1 MDRDRAGVHPLELE
15 GRRLL
20 GETPGHQLQKLMATV
35 GGEHDRLPPLGHRR
49 TRLPLQRH
57 MPHDHPRGVAGDD
70 RHQFTALD
78 TRPVARRGKN
88 LRVRIVAPIHLD
100 EAAGDGGGIGLRGQ
114 LDPEVS
120 RDRLGARLRLRV
132 GKFVG
137 PAFGGVGN
145 V

>member
-1 MDRDRAGVHPLELE
+1 MDCDGASVRPLELK

-20 GETPGHQLQKLMATV
+20 GETPSHQLQKLMATV

-49 TRLPLQRH
+49 TRLPLKRY

-78 TRPVARRGKN
+78 TRPVASRGKN

-100 EAAGDGGGIGLRGQ
+100 KAAGDRRGIGLRGQ

-120 RDRLGARLRLRV
+120 RDQLSARLRLRV

-145 V
+145 A